1 MGVVN
6 KDIDNTMIFEK
17 SLKNMVENYL
27 GFFFMKR
34 LRDKSRLNSS

>member
-17 SLKNMVENYL
+17 SLKNMVEDYL
-27 GFFFMKR
+27 GFHSIK
-34 LRDKSRLNSS
+34 KVEG